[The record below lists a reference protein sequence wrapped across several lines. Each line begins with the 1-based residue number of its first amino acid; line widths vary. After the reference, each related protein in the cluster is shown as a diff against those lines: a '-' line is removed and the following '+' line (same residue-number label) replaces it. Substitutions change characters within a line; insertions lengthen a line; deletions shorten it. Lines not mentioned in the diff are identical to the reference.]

1 MFLIIVF
8 AAVVYF
14 LLVWIPKTIIFGIDD
29 KPQTTSKKEENKQV
43 IERVKQQN
51 KYDDYWGYIK

>member
-29 KPQTTSKKEENKQV
+29 KLQTPREKEESKQT

-51 KYDDYWGYIK
+51 KYDNYWGYIK